1 MAQKS
6 SSFFPYLIVGLCALL
21 GACSGNQALQDRFA
35 ANPSLGSSPSPTST
49 VSPTPTPDTTG
60 PDTPS
65 TPTPTPT
72 ATFSTGTFSDLDKI
86 GDRQREEI
94 EDLAQLDIVQA
105 KTGQEF
111 APQSNISRGEFARWL
126 FQANNVFFANQP
138 SKQIRPAPSNAPPL
152 FTDVSPSHPNF
163 AQIQGLADA
172 GLIPSSLTND
182 PTASQFRP
190 DAPLTREDLVRWK
203 VPLDHRRALPNA
215 SLENIKETW
224 GFQDAAKINPNIW
237 PALAADFQ
245 NGDQA
250 NLKRV
255 FGYIT
260 IFQPQ
265 RPLTRGEAASALWF
279 LGVQTDGL
287 SAKDVINAPATP
299 SPGVEPTVT
308 PDTANPDIP
317 IPGNSPN

>member
-6 SSFFPYLIVGLCALL
+6 SSFFSYLIVGLCALL

-35 ANPSLGSSPSPTST
+35 ANPSLGSSPSTT
-49 VSPTPTPDTTG
+49 TTISPTPTPEPTE
-60 PDTPS
+60 PDTPA
-65 TPTPTPT
+65 TPEPTT
-72 ATFSTGTFSDLDKI
+72 TVTLSSGAFSDLNQV
-86 GDRQREEI
+86 GDRRREEI
-94 EDLAQLDIVQA
+94 QDLSELGIVQA

-138 SKQIRPAPSNAPPL
+138 SKQIRPAPSNATAL
-152 FTDVSPSHPNF
+152 FTDVPPTHPDF

-172 GLIPSSLTND
+172 GLIPSSLTSD

-265 RPLTRGEAASALWF
+265 RSVNRGEAASALWF
-279 LGVQTDGL
+279 LGIQTDGL

-299 SPGVEPTVT
+299 VPETEPST
-308 PDTANPDIP
+308 PPENPP
-317 IPGNSPN
+317 S

>member
-1 MAQKS
+1 MAERS
-6 SSFFPYLIVGLCALL
+6 SSFFPYLIIGFCALL

-35 ANPSLGSSPSPTST
+35 TNPSLGSSPSPTPT
-49 VSPTPTPDTTG
+49 VSPTPTPQPAE
-60 PDTPS
+60 PDISPTP

-72 ATFSTGTFSDLDKI
+72 ATFSTGTFSDLDKV

-94 EDLAQLDIVQA
+94 EDLAQLNILQA
-105 KTGQEF
+105 KTGEEF
-111 APQSNISRGEFARWL
+111 TPQSNISRGEFARWL

-138 SKQIRPAPSNAPPL
+138 SKQIRPALSNATPL
-152 FTDVSPSHPNF
+152 FTDVPPSHPNF

-182 PTASQFRP
+182 PSASQFRP

-224 GFQDAAKINPNIW
+224 GFQDAAKISPKIW

-245 NGDQA
+245 NGDQS
-250 NLKRV
+250 NLKRM

-265 RPLTRGEAASALWF
+265 RPVTRGEAASALWF

-287 SAKDVINAPATP
+287 SAQDVINAPATP
-299 SPGVEPTVT
+299 APGVEPTVT
-308 PDTANPDIP
+308 PDTPV
-317 IPGNSPN
+317 NSSN

>member
-1 MAQKS
+1 MVQKS
-6 SSFFPYLIVGLCALL
+6 SSFFPHLIIGLCALL

-35 ANPSLGSSPSPTST
+35 ANPSLGSSPNTTTP
-49 VSPTPTPDTTG
+49 VSPTPTPQPTEPDSTT
-60 PDTPS
+60 

-72 ATFSTGTFSDLDKI
+72 ATFSTGTFSDLEKV
-86 GDRQREEI
+86 GDRQRAEI
-94 EDLAQLDIVQA
+94 EDLSQLGIVQA

-138 SKQIRPAPSNAPPL
+138 SKQIRPASSNTTPL
-152 FTDVSPSHPNF
+152 FTDVPPSHPDF

-182 PTASQFRP
+182 PSATQFRP
-190 DAPLTREDLVRWK
+190 GAPLTREDVVRWK
-203 VPLDHRRALPNA
+203 VPLDYRRALPNA

-224 GFQDAAKINPNIW
+224 GFQDAAKISPNIW

-245 NGDQA
+245 NGDQS
-250 NLKRV
+250 NLKRM

-265 RPLTRGEAASALWF
+265 RPVTREEAASALWF
-279 LGVQTDGL
+279 LGAQADGL
-287 SAKDVINAPATP
+287 SAKDVINAPAAP
-299 SPGVEPTVT
+299 SPAVEPEPTVT
-308 PDTANPDIP
+308 PE
-317 IPGNSPN
+317 NSPN

>member
-6 SSFFPYLIVGLCALL
+6 SSFFPCLIVGLGVLL

-35 ANPSLGSSPSPTST
+35 ANPSLGSSPSPTTT
-49 VSPTPTPDTTG
+49 VSPT
-60 PDTPS
+60 S
-65 TPTPTPT
+65 TPEPTEPNTTTTPAPNPT
-72 ATFSTGTFSDLDKI
+72 ATFSTGTFSDLDKV
-86 GDRQREEI
+86 GDRQRSEI
-94 EDLAQLDIVQA
+94 ADLSQLGIVQA

-126 FQANNVFFANQP
+126 FQANNIFFANQP
-138 SKQIRPAPSNAPPL
+138 SKQIRPAAGSATPL
-152 FTDVSPSHPNF
+152 FTDVPPSHPDF

-182 PTASQFRP
+182 PSATQFRP
-190 DAPLTREDLVRWK
+190 GAPLTREDLVRWK
-203 VPLDHRRALPNA
+203 VPLDHRGALPNA

-224 GFQDAAKINPNIW
+224 GFQDAAKISPNIW

-245 NGDQA
+245 NGDQS
-250 NLKRV
+250 NLKRM

-265 RPLTRGEAASALWF
+265 RPVTRGEAASALWF

-287 SAKDVINAPATP
+287 SAKDVINAPAAP
-299 SPGVEPTVT
+299 SPEVEPTVT
-308 PDTANPDIP
+308 PE
-317 IPGNSPN
+317 NSPN